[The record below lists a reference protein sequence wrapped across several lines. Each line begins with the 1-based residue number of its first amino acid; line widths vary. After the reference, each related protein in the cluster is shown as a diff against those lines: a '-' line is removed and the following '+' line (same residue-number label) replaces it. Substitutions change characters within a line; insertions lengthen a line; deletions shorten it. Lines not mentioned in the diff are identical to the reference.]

1 MASLD
6 PLLVLSAAPFE
17 AQPLLELLTA
27 HSLPFEYLSFGIGS
41 IASAWGAQNLAEK
54 CRGRRV
60 LILGSA
66 GCFFPFQT
74 PYLIKTSTIFWKPR
88 CVSEKLSE
96 LIEGQELPWV
106 SDRKSSLSVP
116 IPSADVFTTPGISV
130 ATSEIMDSKIVENLE
145 MYSLL
150 PIYLAS
156 KTFDAFLVITNSVGP
171 EGRNLWKAH
180 FKSGAQLTAQ
190 TLLPH
195 LIANLN

>member
-1 MASLD
+1 M
-6 PLLVLSAAPFE
+6 
-17 AQPLLELLTA
+17 LELLSA
-27 HSLPFEYLSFGIGS
+27 HNLSYEYMSFGIGS
-41 IASAWGAQNLAEK
+41 IASAWGAQSLAEK
-54 CRGRRV
+54 CRGKHV

-66 GCFFPFQT
+66 GCFYPFQS
-74 PYLIKTSTIFWKPR
+74 PYLIKTKTIFWKPR

-96 LIEGQELPWV
+96 LIEGQELPWA
-106 SDRKSSLSVP
+106 SDSKSLLSFSL
-116 IPSADVFTTPGISV
+116 PSADVYTTPGISV
-130 ATSEIMDSKIVENLE
+130 ASSDMVDSKVVENLE

-171 EGRNLWKAH
+171 DGRTLWKDH

-195 LIANLN
+195 LIASL